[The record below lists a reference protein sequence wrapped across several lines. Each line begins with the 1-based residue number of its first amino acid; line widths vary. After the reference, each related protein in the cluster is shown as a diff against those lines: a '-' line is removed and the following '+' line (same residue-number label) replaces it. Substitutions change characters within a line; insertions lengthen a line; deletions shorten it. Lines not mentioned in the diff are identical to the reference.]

1 MITHGRPL
9 IMSIGSLD
17 KFARL
22 AGARTGP
29 PKWLY
34 NDHWPGRTRRAL
46 QIASSLISWLTA
58 RGDVLV
64 LKGKRLPA
72 ASGNV
77 EACRQVSLSAL
88 AQGAVI
94 LRRASLDHLANEL
107 RIDSE
112 KLSRIYL
119 ADADVLVILATRGG
133 SPVVI
138 HIADDQARGERYQHG
153 CEWARQVFSSSGN
166 EHLIPHIIDY
176 RKHPAGWILTQERLS
191 GRVISAGSLSADA
204 LIAHVSAAID
214 VLPLPVS
221 NRPECGNAR
230 MESKSHELTSLLENE
245 LLRPGV
251 LESVSR
257 IAAWLDSMQRE
268 TAMAHGDYWFSN
280 VLFSDDALTP
290 KPRVT
295 GIVDWERASPDAPVG
310 EDALFFTV
318 FAFAH
323 WRGCSPMTVFCMI
336 WDGVQEP
343 TLERMLEL
351 VRTRFKLSPNDLGH
365 LSIYLWLNHLLRH
378 AGSASGWTEKRTQ
391 EWLRQPSQCA
401 RNWIETTLLN
411 DH

>member
-1 MITHGRPL
+1 
-9 IMSIGSLD
+9 MSIGSLD

-22 AGARTGP
+22 AGAHTGP
-29 PKWLY
+29 PQWLY
-34 NDHWPGRTRRAL
+34 NDHWPGRARRAL

-58 RGDVLV
+58 RGDILV

-72 ASGNV
+72 TSGNV

-88 AQGAVI
+88 AQGVVI

-119 ADADVLVILATRGG
+119 ADAGVLVVLATRGG

-166 EHLIPHIIDY
+166 EHLIPHVIDY

-221 NRPECGNAR
+221 NRPACGNAR
-230 MESKSHELTSLLENE
+230 MESKSREISSLAENE
-245 LLRPGV
+245 RLGPSV
-251 LESVSR
+251 LDSVSR
-257 IAAWLDSMQRE
+257 VEAWLNSMPRE
-268 TAMAHGDYWFSN
+268 TAMAHGDYCFSN
-280 VLFSDDALTP
+280 VLFSEDAAVP
-290 KPRVT
+290 KPLVT
-295 GIVDWERASPDAPVG
+295 GIVDWERAAPDMPVG
-310 EDALFFTV
+310 EDALYFTV

-365 LSIYLWLNHLLRH
+365 LSIYLWLNHLVRQ
-378 AGSASGWTEKRTQ
+378 AGGASGWTEKTEY
-391 EWLRQPSQCA
+391 EWLRQPSLCV
-401 RNWIETTLLN
+401 RNWMAKNPLN
-411 DH
+411 EH